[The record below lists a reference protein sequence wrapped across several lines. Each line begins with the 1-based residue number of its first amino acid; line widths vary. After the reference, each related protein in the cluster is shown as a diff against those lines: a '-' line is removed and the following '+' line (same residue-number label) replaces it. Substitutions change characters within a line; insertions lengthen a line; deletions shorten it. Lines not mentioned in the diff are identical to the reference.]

1 MMLDEQTRYR
11 LLKLLEANPELSQRQ
26 LAQALGI
33 SVGKVNFCLNALIE
47 RGLVKARNFR
57 NSRNKLAYMY
67 FLTPA
72 GFEEKARVSLRCLKQ
87 KLQEY
92 ERICA
97 ELAELRREAGNV
109 TGLSE
114 AATTHEAASEGCGN
128 ASASSGGAR

>member
-1 MMLDEQTRYR
+1 MLDEQTRYR
-11 LLKLLEANPELSQRQ
+11 LLKLLEAKPELSQRQ

-72 GFEEKARVSLRCLKQ
+72 GFEEKARVSLRYLKL
-87 KLQEY
+87 KLAEY
-92 ERICA
+92 DRVCA
-97 ELAELRREAGNV
+97 EIAELRREAGNV
-109 TGLSE
+109 TCASE
-114 AATTHEAASEGCGN
+114 AAAAHDVVSDGGGN

>member
-1 MMLDEQTRYR
+1 MLDEQTRYR

-72 GFEEKARVSLRCLKQ
+72 GFEEKARVSLRYLKQ

-92 ERICA
+92 ETLRSEIE
-97 ELAELRREAGNV
+97 ELQ
-109 TGLSE
+109 SE
-114 AATTHEAASEGCGN
+114 ARKTGGKTFEVHQEEGQ
-128 ASASSGGAR
+128 A

>member
-1 MMLDEQTRYR
+1 MLDEQTRYR

-72 GFEEKARVSLRCLKQ
+72 GFEEKARVSLRYLKQ

-92 ERICA
+92 ETLRSEIK
-97 ELAELRREAGNV
+97 ELKNDARRMNEQLGDEEV
-109 TGLSE
+109 RE
-114 AATTHEAASEGCGN
+114 E
-128 ASASSGGAR
+128 SGR

>member
-1 MMLDEQTRYR
+1 MLDEQTRYR
-11 LLKLLEANPELSQRQ
+11 LLKLLEAKPELSQRQ
-26 LAQALGI
+26 LAQALGM

-72 GFEEKARVSLRCLKQ
+72 GFEEKARVSLRYLKQ

-92 ERICA
+92 ETLRSEIE
-97 ELAELRREAGNV
+97 ELQVEARRMNV
-109 TGLSE
+109 SAVDTLK
-114 AATTHEAASEGCGN
+114 EGGQ
-128 ASASSGGAR
+128 R